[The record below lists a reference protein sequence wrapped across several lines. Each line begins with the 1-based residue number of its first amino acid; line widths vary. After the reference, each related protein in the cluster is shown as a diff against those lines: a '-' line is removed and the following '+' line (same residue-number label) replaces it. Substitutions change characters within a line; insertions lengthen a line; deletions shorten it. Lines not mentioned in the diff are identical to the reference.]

1 MRQSGKSIRAPL
13 KGGKPWRDKTAEQLN
28 APNTTCHAI
37 YVELILYLAQEMA
50 KKDRILPVPETR
62 MVDLL
67 SGEVGIS
74 QQQMKKWFHGLND
87 DEACKKIDMD
97 LARNGALVV
106 LALVLKADT
115 NGGAEA
121 SAYFTNIRTKLGAEP
136 ITVPSGLDEL
146 KELALSYLVDG
157 VRTQPATRG

>member
-1 MRQSGKSIRAPL
+1 M
-13 KGGKPWRDKTAEQLN
+13 
-28 APNTTCHAI
+28 
-37 YVELILYLAQEMA
+37 
-50 KKDRILPVPETR
+50 
-62 MVDLL
+62 
-67 SGEVGIS
+67 
-74 QQQMKKWFHGLND
+74 
-87 DEACKKIDMD
+87 
-97 LARNGALVV
+97 V